1 MPSPTA
7 AGYGS
12 GHVTSVIETS
22 TALGPERLNA
32 LHAEERQQKDNLC
45 GCFWAALLLRAH
57 GFDGVDQDDVAV
69 RAGSLLP
76 PASPQDVP
84 PGAAP
89 RRDYRLAIPVVEDG
103 SISGTSGTGVARAVE
118 ELSAAAL
125 ATVPVAGPWSPES
138 VLELLAASS
147 AEPDTALV
155 ANLRTGLLWGSRP
168 AAGLVL
174 DALAGK
180 AVEPPPAEWDVG
192 HFVTLA
198 GLLRGPGASLVVV
211 RDTYP
216 TLGWDGY
223 YVQPPAAVAAA
234 LARGDGREGGVLCI
248 GAAATVERLRS
259 RLADRFDLRHWDN
272 GTPDRGAD
280 KSVDA

>member
-1 MPSPTA
+1 LPSPTA

-12 GHVTSVIETS
+12 AYVTSVIEMS

-76 PASPQDVP
+76 PPSPEDVP
-84 PGAAP
+84 PGATP
-89 RRDYRLAIPVVEDG
+89 RRDYRLAIPVVGDRAV
-103 SISGTSGTGVARAVE
+103 SGTSGRGIARAVDA
-118 ELSAAAL
+118 LSRGAL
-125 ATVPVAGPWSPES
+125 AVVPVAGPWSPES
-138 VLELLAASS
+138 VLELSAA
-147 AEPDTALV
+147 AAGEPDTALV
-155 ANLRTGLLWGSRP
+155 ANLRTGLFWGSRP

-180 AVEPPPAEWDVG
+180 SVEPPPADWDVG
-192 HFVTLA
+192 HFVMLA
-198 GLLRGPGASLVVV
+198 AVLRGPGASLVVV

-216 TLGWDGY
+216 TLGCDGY

-248 GAAATVERLRS
+248 GPAGSADGLRS
-259 RLADRFDLRHWDN
+259 RLAARFDLRHWDN
-272 GTPDRGAD
+272 GTPDGDLEGA
-280 KSVDA
+280 ANG